1 MFTLEKAYSAGV
13 TPEQWQTLIDQ
24 AALAE
29 FMRGLGFV
37 PIWIC
42 HHRVSHRRICSCGL
56 AFLYAVGYLRRI
68 RWLSG
73 IRRSGYTA
81 EVCCFVRSAN
91 GWDATRECVM
101 RRDNM
106 VNAMNMLMEVALLVG
121 SIFAANQVAGYTGL
135 IAGPFTSSTNPSAVP
150 GTENGGA
157 GSGSNDHRYLLNV
170 LYWLGLFVPT
180 EGRHL

>member
-1 MFTLEKAYSAGV
+1 
-13 TPEQWQTLIDQ
+13 
-24 AALAE
+24 
-29 FMRGLGFV
+29 MRGLGFV

-121 SIFAANQVAGYTGL
+121 SIFAANQVAGYTGVL
-135 IAGPFTSSTNPSAVP
+135 SRVHLLPRRIPRPCQVQRMAAPVVAVMIT
-150 GTENGGA
+150 GTC
-157 GSGSNDHRYLLNV
+157 
-170 LYWLGLFVPT
+170 
-180 EGRHL
+180 